1 METTVEKLEAMF
13 LKSEA
18 DLDYIEKRLKLDFI
32 NSAAENGCP
41 AEENPAVMLENLRA
55 IKAKHTELCSQV
67 KEIAAAQK
75 ESMDSIRNNLSS
87 AMELVQHFQQTTDV
101 EVQPL
106 TESEQESAELLGSAV
121 TDTTTQVPPAEAAS
135 GQQQPLSC
143 EYEEWLPQYAE
154 DKAVEDEGERYQ
166 AEGLAAPFFS
176 GTGQE
181 RPRSPHHVRRI
192 NSCRLLSGVWYCSS
206 TLLLYPQTH
215 RVEKA
220 QLRRTRPC
228 CVEPCQRWTS
238 SRVGPKV

>member
-143 EYEEWLPQYAE
+143 EYEEVSEAMLEVVPLSMRSNIKLADLNVFYQQLQQHLSKDSGSLSMQKIKQLKMKVSDTKLKVLQHLSLVE
-154 DKAVEDEGERYQ
+154 LDKKG
-166 AEGLAAPFFS
+166 
-176 GTGQE
+176 
-181 RPRSPHHVRRI
+181 HVRLI
-192 NSCRLLSGVWYCSS
+192 M
-206 TLLLYPQTH
+206 
-215 RVEKA
+215 
-220 QLRRTRPC
+220 
-228 CVEPCQRWTS
+228 
-238 SRVGPKV
+238 